1 MKNLMPD
8 CAAQRKDV
16 YSAVGIC
23 WINIFQTDVVCGR
36 LEPSG
41 SASPVCLK
49 VRVVLKGEELK
60 QRVSDEPGGCRL
72 QGLLWTGNHEKL
84 L

>member
-23 WINIFQTDVVCGR
+23 WINIFQTDGGLWSVGALR
-36 LEPSG
+36 LCF
-41 SASPVCLK
+41 ARVCLK

-60 QRVSDEPGGCRL
+60 QRVSDEPGGDAGYRDYFEL
-72 QGLLWTGNHEKL
+72 
-84 L
+84 